1 MGQTIQQK
9 LPVTMA
15 TDSKGKMTLIG
26 KFNMDLT
33 ALKIPGL
40 QVDPESGQ
48 GISPVIDFDLNLV
61 LKAKK

>member
-1 MGQTIQQK
+1 
-9 LPVTMA
+9 MA